1 MEIPIIGFLYLFIF
15 FTEIIYNS
23 LFNNFFYKILFVNK
37 KIIEELKKLAL
48 KAKKNDEVP
57 ISAIIAKKDKI
68 IFSAY
73 NTCHKSNNPLNHAE
87 MIVINNALKKTKKK
101 FLDEFDIYTSL
112 EPCALCASAISFC
125 RIKRVFFCA
134 YDIKFGAITNGVKIF
149 NKKNSMFKPKI
160 IGGIEEKFFSQLLKD
175 FFKLKR

>member
-1 MEIPIIGFLYLFIF
+1 ML
-15 FTEIIYNS
+15 
-23 LFNNFFYKILFVNK
+23 VNK

-57 ISAIIAKKDKI
+57 ISAIIAKKNKI

-87 MIVINNALKKTKKK
+87 MIVINNALRLTKKK

-112 EPCALCASAISFC
+112 EPCALCSSAISFC
-125 RIKRVFFCA
+125 RIKRIFFCA
-134 YDIKFGAITNGVKIF
+134 YDAKFGAIVNGVKIF
-149 NKKNSMFKPKI
+149 NKKNSMFRPKI
-160 IGGIEEKFFSQLLKD
+160 IGGIEEKFFYQLLKD
-175 FFKLKR
+175 FFKSKR

>member
-1 MEIPIIGFLYLFIF
+1 M
-15 FTEIIYNS
+15 
-23 LFNNFFYKILFVNK
+23 FVNK

-87 MIVINNALKKTKKK
+87 MIVINHVLKKTKKK
-101 FLDEFDIYTSL
+101 FLDEFDIYSSL

-125 RIKRVFFCA
+125 RIKRIFFCA
-134 YDIKFGAITNGVKIF
+134 YDVKFGAITNGVKIF
-149 NKKNSMFKPKI
+149 NTKNSMYKPSI
-160 IGGIEEKFFSQLLKD
+160 VGGIEEKFFSQLLSE
-175 FFKLKR
+175 FFKSKR

>member
-15 FTEIIYNS
+15 FTVIIYNS

-57 ISAIIAKKDKI
+57 ISAIIAKKNKI

-87 MIVINNALKKTKKK
+87 MIVINNALRLTKKK

-112 EPCALCASAISFC
+112 EPCALCSSAISFC
-125 RIKRVFFCA
+125 RIKRIFFVHMML
-134 YDIKFGAITNGVKIF
+134 NL
-149 NKKNSMFKPKI
+149 
-160 IGGIEEKFFSQLLKD
+160 ELLLME
-175 FFKLKR
+175 LKYLTKRIQCLDLK

>member
-1 MEIPIIGFLYLFIF
+1 ML
-15 FTEIIYNS
+15 
-23 LFNNFFYKILFVNK
+23 VNK

-57 ISAIIAKKDKI
+57 ISAIIAKKNKI

-87 MIVINNALKKTKKK
+87 MIVINNALRLTKKK

-112 EPCALCASAISFC
+112 EPCTLCSSAISFC
-125 RIKRVFFCA
+125 RIKRIFFCA
-134 YDIKFGAITNGVKIF
+134 YDAKFGAIVNGVKIF
-149 NKKNSMFKPKI
+149 NKKNSMFRPKI
-160 IGGIEEKFFSQLLKD
+160 IGGIEENIFSQLLKD
-175 FFKLKR
+175 FFKSKR

>member
-1 MEIPIIGFLYLFIF
+1 ML
-15 FTEIIYNS
+15 
-23 LFNNFFYKILFVNK
+23 VNK

-48 KAKKNDEVP
+48 KAKKNNEVP

-87 MIVINNALKKTKKK
+87 MIVINHVLKLKKKK
-101 FLDEFDIYTSL
+101 FLEEFDIYSSL

-125 RIKRVFFCA
+125 RIKRIFFCA
-134 YDIKFGAITNGVKIF
+134 YDTKFGAIANGVKIF
-149 NKKNSMFKPKI
+149 NKKNSMFRPKI
-160 IGGIEEKFFSQLLKD
+160 IGGIEENFFSQLLKD
-175 FFKLKR
+175 FFKSKR

>member
-1 MEIPIIGFLYLFIF
+1 ML
-15 FTEIIYNS
+15 
-23 LFNNFFYKILFVNK
+23 VNK

-57 ISAIIAKKDKI
+57 ISAIIAKKNKI

-87 MIVINNALKKTKKK
+87 MIVINNALRLTKKK

-112 EPCALCASAISFC
+112 EPCALCSSAISFC
-125 RIKRVFFCA
+125 RIKRIFFCA
-134 YDIKFGAITNGVKIF
+134 YDAKFGAIVNWVKIF
-149 NKKNSMFKPKI
+149 NKKNSMFRPKI
-160 IGGIEEKFFSQLLKD
+160 IGCIEEKFFSQLLKD
-175 FFKLKR
+175 FFKSKRWLF